1 MQIGNMVTM
10 MRAPTKLSLADDLVS
25 KSGVDNMFQSLL
37 HESGDESLGE
47 ELVAEDISKE
57 ALIAHI
63 MQQLDEG
70 KSLEKVFENIL
81 DDYPNIEEDYPEI
94 IALLNTDKQ
103 SLEKRKATIKK
114 RITTPKTETE
124 EDIGQSSSSIQ
135 VVVNES
141 EMKDI
146 KQEME
151 SILQTFSEILEKYK
165 KNGTLNKAD
174 SAKPTAMLK

>member
-57 ALIAHI
+57 ALIALI

-81 DDYPNIEEDYPEI
+81 DDYPNIEEDW
-94 IALLNTDKQ
+94 T
-103 SLEKRKATIKK
+103 SVKK
-114 RITTPKTETE
+114 
-124 EDIGQSSSSIQ
+124 
-135 VVVNES
+135 V
-141 EMKDI
+141 
-146 KQEME
+146 
-151 SILQTFSEILEKYK
+151 
-165 KNGTLNKAD
+165 D
-174 SAKPTAMLK
+174 SY

>member
-1 MQIGNMVTM
+1 
-10 MRAPTKLSLADDLVS
+10 PTKLSLADDLVS

-57 ALIAHI
+57 ALIALI

-81 DDYPNIEEDYPEI
+81 DDYPNIEEDYHEI

-103 SLEKRKATIKK
+103 SLEEFKDKLNEM
-114 RITTPKTETE
+114 ITTSKNYMEEVIRINISFIHVVEKT
-124 EDIGQSSSSIQ
+124 IYI
-135 VVVNES
+135 
-141 EMKDI
+141 
-146 KQEME
+146 
-151 SILQTFSEILEKYK
+151 
-165 KNGTLNKAD
+165 
-174 SAKPTAMLK
+174 